1 MIYLVGQNLE
11 NVLVTTKP
19 NQFCFCCI
27 R

>member
-19 NQFCFCCI
+19 TQFCFCCI